1 MEPTEKRF
9 LLVLAAVAVGFNVV
23 TLSPLVPWQS
33 WTVWNPP
40 QPVAEYAIHVENYTF
55 RMPAGGISVPVAQ
68 PVRFVATSG
77 DVTYGFGVF
86 RKDGGMV
93 FQMQVIPGYRNS
105 VVWIFDAP
113 GSYDVRST
121 EYSGPLHPTMFL
133 ADAIRVVG

>member
-1 MEPTEKRF
+1 MERVERRW
-9 LLVLAAVAVGFNVV
+9 LLILVAVAVAFNVI
-23 TLSPLVPWQS
+23 TLSPLVPWQR
-33 WTVWNPP
+33 WMVWSSP
-40 QPVAEYAIHVENYTF
+40 QPVAEFEIHVDHYIFTL
-55 RMPAGGISVPVAQ
+55 PPGGITAPVGE

-105 VVWIFDAP
+105 IVWVFDAT
-113 GSYDVRST
+113 GRYDVRST

-133 ADAIRVVG
+133 ADAIQVV